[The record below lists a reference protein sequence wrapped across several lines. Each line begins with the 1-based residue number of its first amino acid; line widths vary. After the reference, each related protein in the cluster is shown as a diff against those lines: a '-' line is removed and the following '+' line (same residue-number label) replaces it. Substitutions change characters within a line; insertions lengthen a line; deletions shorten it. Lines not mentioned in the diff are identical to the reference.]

1 MKIAFIG
8 QKGVPATFGGIEY
21 HVDELGRHLA
31 GLGHEVTIYVRSWYT
46 PRRLKTHG
54 GMRLIHLPTIRTKH
68 LDAAVHSFAAAVH
81 AAVHDFDIVH
91 FHALGPSFFSFIPA
105 LTGKPVVATVHRL
118 DWATR
123 KWGSAARRL
132 LKIAERVVVR
142 VPRKTIVVSKDLQT
156 YFQKKYGCLTDQ
168 ISHGITLPR
177 PESPDII
184 RSKYAL
190 EGGDFVLFMG
200 RLTPEKRVDWL
211 LEAYRRVF
219 ADRPAAGRPRLVIA
233 GGSSATDAHV
243 RSLKTQAEKIPG
255 VVFTGYVQ
263 GKEKDE
269 LLSNAALFVLPSSLE
284 GFPIVLIEARSHGLC
299 CLASDIPPHREAIRD
314 GEDGRLFH
322 TGDLGD
328 FSEKMADLLDRS
340 EIRRALGSAALKA
353 LSVRPGWEDV
363 ARKTLSV
370 YQAARSRI

>member
-8 QKGVPATFGGIEY
+8 QKGVPATFGGVEY

-31 GLGHEVTIYVRSWYT
+31 ALGHEVTIYVRSWYT
-46 PRRLKTHG
+46 PRRLKTHN
-54 GMRLIHLPTIRTKH
+54 GMRLVHLPTIRTKH
-68 LDAAVHSFAAAVH
+68 LDAAVHSFTAAVH
-81 AAVHDFDIVH
+81 AAFNNFDIVH

-105 LTGKPVVATVHRL
+105 MAGKTVVVTVHRL

-123 KWGSAARRL
+123 KWGPLARRL
-132 LKIAERVVVR
+132 LKIAERVVVH
-142 VPRKTIVVSKDLQT
+142 VPRKTIVVSRDLQT
-156 YFQKKYGCLTDQ
+156 YFRNKYRRETAHV
-168 ISHGITLPR
+168 SHGITLPQR
-177 PESPDII
+177 ESPNII
-184 RSKYAL
+184 RQKYHL
-190 EGGDFVLFMG
+190 RGGDFILFMG

-211 LEAYRRVF
+211 LEAYRRAV
-219 ADRPAAGRPRLVIA
+219 ADRPASDRPRLVIA

-243 RSLKTQAEKIPG
+243 RSLQEQADKIPG
-255 VVFTGYVQ
+255 VVFTGYVR

-322 TGDLGD
+322 SGDLGD
-328 FSEKMADLLDRS
+328 LSDKLADLLDKPETRK
-340 EIRRALGSAALKA
+340 AMGAAALKA

-370 YQAARSRI
+370 YQAALPRA